1 MYSSIDTT
9 SRIYVHAIQAQD
21 EIASDVIDE
30 KLNPVKR
37 KKQEEIKEDKQGE

>member
-1 MYSSIDTT
+1 MT

-37 KKQEEIKEDKQGE
+37 KKQEEKKENNQDE